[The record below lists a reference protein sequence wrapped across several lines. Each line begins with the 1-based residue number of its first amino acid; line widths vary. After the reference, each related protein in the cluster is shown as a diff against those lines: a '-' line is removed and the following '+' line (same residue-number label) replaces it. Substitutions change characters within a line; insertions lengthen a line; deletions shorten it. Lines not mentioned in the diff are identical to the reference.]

1 MQICEELSSASP
13 LGEAFE
19 GARGCAPGGRR
30 LHAEG
35 EERKA
40 GRRTKERREGTGRG
54 EEEERVGRVK
64 CGGGTGRLTRRGM
77 KRREDREEG

>member
-1 MQICEELSSASP
+1 MP
-13 LGEAFE
+13 EAVPPE
-19 GARGCAPGGRR
+19 AAACMRR
-30 LHAEG
+30 AQGKEAEG
-35 EERKA
+35 EGRKA